1 METTKFF
8 TAIFFNSEKK
18 AYKYRNI
25 SSREPAFSK
34 FLDFA
39 RSKQAVEVNFY
50 DKNTRQFIK
59 KVIF

>member
-1 METTKFF
+1 MESTKFF

-25 SSREPAFSK
+25 SAKEPGYSK

-39 RSKQAVEVNFY
+39 QSKQAVEVNFY
-50 DKNTRQFIK
+50 DKNTRKFVK